1 MKRILPIA
9 FLLYCSL
16 VGSTAQ
22 RMTLRTHTQ
31 RQSQDPD
38 QAKRDKD
45 RMKALNKERNK
56 AIKEDTDKLLE
67 LATELKKSVDAS
79 VEGDTLSLDVI
90 RKTDDIE
97 KLAKKVRGKMKET
110 YDSPDNSIHL
120 PDATSR

>member
-1 MKRILPIA
+1 M
-9 FLLYCSL
+9 
-16 VGSTAQ
+16 G
-22 RMTLRTHTQ
+22 LRAHTQ
-31 RQSQDPD
+31 RQAQDPD
-38 QAKRDKD
+38 QVKRDKD

-56 AIKEDTDKLLE
+56 AIKEDTDKLLD
-67 LATELKKSVDAS
+67 LATELKKSGDAS